1 MRKLFYF
8 LTLISFWS
16 VQTMAQ
22 NDSTFFANAETG
34 STSNPNVC
42 DGWAQINIYGG
53 TAPYQVMFNGQISSD
68 TYYGQLCAG
77 TYTFTVL
84 DADSLATTTTFE
96 ILTGNGN
103 QNDSTFYA
111 YAETGQTSA
120 SGVCDGWA
128 QLNIFGG
135 TPPYQIVF
143 NGQNSTYLNSLC
155 EGYYTV
161 NIYDNAQLS
170 TTLTFL
176 ITAGNSGDTTNYNNE
191 IFGCTDPASANY
203 NPYATIDDNSCFY
216 TNDSSGVIYGCMDS
230 MALNFNP
237 LATQYGNEVCVYDYY
252 ETDPIDTCFNTIIDS
267 VYIGSW
273 SLLDSNN
280 VLMTWVIVSN
290 GEVFEFESVNYEI
303 NQDGIFYFLISFYV
317 NCSNNRSIE
326 MKKYA
331 SKHEVDYQTMGIS
344 TAEKSSFAMYPNPA
358 NEQITI
364 QMPKETAQAQ
374 VNIVNLSGQVV
385 HSEALNS
392 NNQTISVN
400 HLSQGIYTVVI
411 SSSNA
416 NMVQKLVIE

>member
-34 STSNPNVC
+34 STSSPNVC

-96 ILTGNGN
+96 ILSGNGN
-103 QNDSTFYA
+103 QNDST
-111 YAETGQTSA
+111 
-120 SGVCDGWA
+120 
-128 QLNIFGG
+128 N
-135 TPPYQIVF
+135 
-143 NGQNSTYLNSLC
+143 
-155 EGYYTV
+155 
-161 NIYDNAQLS
+161 
-170 TTLTFL
+170 
-176 ITAGNSGDTTNYNNE
+176 NNE

-203 NPYATIDDNSCFY
+203 NPFATIDDNSCFY
-216 TNDSSGVIYGCMDS
+216 SNDSSDVIFGCMDS
-230 MALNFNP
+230 SALNYNP
-237 LATQYGNEVCVYDYY
+237 YATTYGNEECVYDYY
-252 ETDPIDTCFNTIIDS
+252 ETDPIDTCFNTTIDS

-280 VLMTWVIVSN
+280 VLITWVIVSN

-303 NQDGIFYFLISFYV
+303 NQEGLFYFLISFYV
-317 NCSNNRSIE
+317 NCSNNRSSE

-344 TAEKSSFAMYPNPA
+344 SAEKTSFAMYPNPA